1 VKFES
6 ASFFTG
12 ASMADHVLEMM
23 GVTKRFPGVLA
34 LDNVDFQI
42 KPGTVHALMGEN
54 GAGKSTLMKC
64 LFGIYKMDAGKII
77 LKNQECRFNSAA
89 DAMHAGVSMIHQEL
103 SNVPERSV
111 SQNIWLGREP
121 LNRFHLIDHKKMV
134 EDTRTLL
141 RGLNFDFDPASR
153 MSALSISHQQGCE
166 IAKAVSYNASIVVM
180 DEPTSSLTE
189 NEVAHLFDIIR
200 NLRSQGV
207 AIIYISH
214 KMEEIFHIA
223 DSVTVMRDGR
233 VIGTYPVEAL
243 NGDKLISLMVGRDT
257 THRFPPVESE
267 IGEVC
272 LEVKGLSA
280 ANPRSFK
287 NISFELRKGEIL
299 GIGGLVGAQ
308 RTELVEAIFGI
319 RETSGGQVLVNG
331 ELLKKITPQEAIRS
345 GLALVTEDRRSSG
358 IFPLLD
364 VTVNTTIASLG
375 NYKNKIG
382 FLDHKKLTSL
392 ASKQNQQLRTKTPS
406 MTTLVQNLSGGNQQ
420 KVILSR
426 WLMTLPDILI
436 MDEPTRGIDVGAK
449 YEIYTIMAELV
460 KQGKAIIM
468 VSSEMPELIGM
479 SHRVLVLC
487 AGRLTGTLNKEEAT
501 QEAIMRFATQFA

>member
-1 VKFES
+1 MSDTSYVI
-6 ASFFTG
+6 
-12 ASMADHVLEMM
+12 EMQE
-23 GVTKRFPGVLA
+23 VTKRFPGVLA
-34 LDNVDFQI
+34 LDKVNFKVL
-42 KPGTVHALMGEN
+42 PGTVHALMGEN

-64 LFGIYKMDAGKII
+64 LFGIYKMDEGTLFLNGK
-77 LKNQECRFNSAA
+77 ECTFNSAA
-89 DAMHAGVSMIHQEL
+89 DAMAAGVSMIHQEL

-111 SQNIWLGREP
+111 AQNIWLGREP
-121 LNRFHLIDHKKMV
+121 LNKLRLIDHQKMFR
-134 EDTRTLL
+134 DTKSLL
-141 RGLNFDFDPASR
+141 EGLNFNFDPAAK
-153 MSALSISHQQGCE
+153 MSSLSISHQQGCE
-166 IAKAVSYNASIVVM
+166 IARAVSYNARVVVM

-189 NEVAHLFDIIR
+189 REVTHLFEIIR
-200 NLRSQGV
+200 DLRSKGV

-214 KMEEIFHIA
+214 KMEEIFQIA

-233 VIGTYPVEAL
+233 VIGTYPVKEL

-267 IGEVC
+267 IGEIC
-272 LEVKGLSA
+272 LEVKNLTA

-287 NISFELRKGEIL
+287 DISFELRKGEIL

-308 RTELVEAIFGI
+308 RTELVEAIFGV
-319 RETSGGQVLVNG
+319 RAVESGEILVHG
-331 ELLKKITPQEAIRS
+331 KPIKKITPQSAIQS

-358 IFPLLD
+358 IFPLMD
-364 VTVNTTIASLG
+364 VTANTSIASLA
-375 NYKNKIG
+375 NYTTRIG
-382 FLDHKKLTSL
+382 LLDHKTLNKV
-392 ASKQNQQLRTKTPS
+392 AFKQNSQLKTKTPS
-406 MTTLVQNLSGGNQQ
+406 MGTLVQNLSGGNQQ

-449 YEIYTIMAELV
+449 YEIYTIMADLA

-487 AGRLTGTLNKEEAT
+487 AGRLTGTLKKEEAT

>member
-1 VKFES
+1 
-6 ASFFTG
+6 
-12 ASMADHVLEMM
+12 MADIPYVLEML
-23 GVTKRFPGVLA
+23 GVTKQFPGVLA
-34 LDNVDFQI
+34 LDKVDF
-42 KPGTVHALMGEN
+42 KVLPGTVHALMGEN

-77 LKNQECRFNSAA
+77 LKNRECTFNSAA
-89 DAMHAGVSMIHQEL
+89 DAMAAGVSMIHQEL

-111 SQNIWLGREP
+111 AQNIWLGREP
-121 LNRFHLIDHKKMV
+121 LNRFRLIDHKKMLS
-134 EDTRTLL
+134 DTRDLL
-141 RGLNFDFDPASR
+141 KGLNFDFDPAAT
-153 MSALSISHQQGCE
+153 MSSLSISHQQGCE
-166 IAKAVSYNASIVVM
+166 IAKAVSYNASVVVM

-189 NEVAHLFDIIR
+189 NEVAHLFEIIR
-200 NLRSQGV
+200 DLRSKGV
-207 AIIYISH
+207 AIVYISH
-214 KMEEIFHIA
+214 KMEEIFQIA

-233 VIGTYPVEAL
+233 VIGSYPVGEIDS
-243 NGDKLISLMVGRDT
+243 NKLISLMVGRDT

-272 LEVKGLSA
+272 LEVRNLSA
-280 ANPRSFK
+280 ANPRSFR
-287 NISFELRKGEIL
+287 NVSFELRRGEIL

-319 RETSGGQVLVNG
+319 RAVESGEILVRG
-331 ELLKKITPQEAIRS
+331 KPLKKITPQSAIQS

-364 VTVNTTIASLG
+364 VTTNTSIASLG
-375 NYKNKIG
+375 NYKTRIG
-382 FLDHKKLTSL
+382 FLDHKQLNAISL
-392 ASKQNQQLRTKTPS
+392 KQNEQLKTKTPG
-406 MTTLVQNLSGGNQQ
+406 MGTLVQNLSGGNQQ

-426 WLMTLPDILI
+426 WLMTLPEILI

-449 YEIYTIMAELV
+449 YEIYTIMADLV
-460 KQGKAIIM
+460 RQGKAIIM

-487 AGRLTGTLNKEEAT
+487 AGRLTGALAKADAT
-501 QEAIMRFATQFA
+501 QEAIMRFATQFT